1 MNVINNNNNIVKI
14 IIRKKSMNIFEIC
27 KRMQAAGFEYGSI
40 VEKNSLSVLGSE
52 RIRLE
57 EEDSGHFFKPLKG
70 VWFSKISES
79 VSDEIALQWYDFV
92 LEQDFCVRHYA
103 MRSLLFAKF
112 DKNRLTNNSDPRF
125 RLGGAFVVKTD
136 FLTVPHWNNVSAQYA
151 GIHVDP
157 CVREASDIFRTWD
170 VDTVCIWDASA
181 MTEMRWFENA
191 GTSWTYNNDNN
202 VHAIFD

>member
-1 MNVINNNNNIVKI
+1 MSSSV
-14 IIRKKSMNIFEIC
+14 NIFEIC

-40 VEKNSLSVLGSE
+40 VEKNSLSTLSSE

-57 EEDSGHFFKPLKG
+57 SGHFFKPVKG

-79 VSDEIALQWYDFV
+79 VSYEDQDDEGVDDDDDCSVALQWYDFV
-92 LEQDFCVRHYA
+92 VEQDFRIRHYA

-112 DKNRLTNNSDPRF
+112 EETRLTNNNDPRF
-125 RLGGAFVVKTD
+125 RLGGDFVVKTD
-136 FLTVPHWNNVSAQYA
+136 FLAVPHWSNVSAQYA

-157 CVREASDIFRTWD
+157 CVQEASDIFRTWD

-181 MTEMRWFENA
+181 VTEMRWFKNA
-191 GTSWTYNNDNN
+191 GTPWTYN
-202 VHAIFD
+202 VPAIFD